1 MKFDCQV
8 MWLLRDIV
16 IADYNADSGKNP
28 SCDTASNL
36 EINMLTHKGS
46 SGRQAQALCLPAIH
60 AVKLITSYE
69 QKEERGSRKLYLL
82 KKILFFQV
90 WIF

>member
-1 MKFDCQV
+1 MQ
-8 MWLLRDIV
+8 
-16 IADYNADSGKNP
+16 NAGKNP

-36 EINMLTHKGS
+36 EMNML
-46 SGRQAQALCLPAIH
+46 RQAQALCLPAIH

-69 QKEERGSRKLYLL
+69 QKEERGSRKSYLL